1 MRVNIVIMRRISS
14 SSTVAALLA
23 LATSNE
29 SVHRCQSLN
38 HPIQPRPPPH
48 LSRQTFL
55 RNAAVSLPPAA
66 ALILSSW
73 MIDPLPADA
82 ARGAAE
88 LDLEY
93 YARDLFG
100 GNRKEGSIQASQLPE
115 LPPPRT
121 LQEPFLSLL
130 LPTTTTDIDTPSSL
144 TATATNGIPVTTL
157 ISILKQTTKRDE
169 SVLSADLWQRV
180 SSYRDKAQASFYKRA
195 PWKTASCADQYYFD
209 LTAYAFWRAAAD
221 LCPDYVDRDRF
232 VRQMG
237 RNLYRAMQETSLI
250 RKQQPSESS
259 ATLVETIPRVKEILD
274 VFQSSGF
281 CKEYRLGDAAN
292 SFVSAKSRKDESTQP
307 QPIFDSLDDEALMNG
322 ATVDCLVSVFET
334 ATLGASLQITGEQS
348 RFTPDFVGPTLAA
361 LWEDSLVSVETSW
374 ETFFVDNEYRPNPKD
389 YFPNEQL
396 LQFSISKS

>member
-1 MRVNIVIMRRISS
+1 MMRRISS
-14 SSTVAALLA
+14 TIAVLSALI
-23 LATSNE
+23 SKE
-29 SVHRCQSLN
+29 FVQSLN
-38 HPIQPRPPPH
+38 HPVPPPRH
-48 LSRQTFL
+48 LSRQIFL
-55 RNAAVSLPPAA
+55 RTATASLPPATT
-66 ALILSSW
+66 LILSSW

-100 GNRKEGSIQASQLPE
+100 GNRKEGSIQASPLPE

-121 LQEPFLSLL
+121 LQEPLLSLL
-130 LPTTTTDIDTPSSL
+130 LPPTSDHDASLSWTT
-144 TATATNGIPVTTL
+144 AAHCIPVTTL
-157 ISILKQTTKRDE
+157 LSILPQTTKRDD
-169 SVLSADLWQRV
+169 SVLYTNLWQRV
-180 SSYRDKAQASFYKRA
+180 SSYRDKAQASFSKRA
-195 PWKTASCADQYYFD
+195 PWQKASVADQYYFD

-221 LCPDYVDRDRF
+221 LLPDYADRDRF

-237 RNLYRAMQETSLI
+237 RNLYRAMQETGLI
-250 RKQQPSESS
+250 RNDPRLESS
-259 ATLVETIPRVKEILD
+259 GTLVETIPRVKEILD

-281 CKEYRLGDAAN
+281 CKEYRLGDAVDSLMA
-292 SFVSAKSRKDESTQP
+292 AKNRKDESTRQ
-307 QPIFDSLDDEALMNG
+307 QPIFDSLDDDALMNG
-322 ATVDCLVSVFET
+322 ATVDCLVSLFET

-361 LWEDSLVSVETSW
+361 LWEDSLVGVKTSW